1 MNLSAL
7 AIARPVTTTLLTLG
21 LALAGAVAY
30 FLLPVAPLP
39 NVDLPTV
46 VVEVE
51 VPGAS
56 PEIMAT
62 SVAAPLERH
71 LGKIADVEEMTSSS
85 YRGYTRIALQFGLR
99 RNIDGAAR
107 DVQAAIN
114 AARADLPSSLRSNPT
129 YHKVNPADSP
139 VLVLALTSPTRA
151 VAQLYDAANT
161 VLQQKFSQIHGIG
174 QVTIGGS
181 SRPAVRVEL
190 NPHALFRY
198 GIGLED
204 VRAALSSAN
213 AHAPKGIIE
222 DEHRRWQLYTNDQ
235 AAKADQYRSLIIAY
249 RDGEAVRL
257 SDVAEV
263 IDSVENVRTQGVA
276 NGRPAVLLV
285 LYRQPGAN
293 VVDTVERV
301 YEVLPRLRASIA
313 SDIDV
318 TVVSDRTITIRA
330 SLHEM
335 ERTLA
340 LFIGFVIFVALV
352 FLRSVRSALIPT
364 LTLLVSLLSTFG
376 AMYLLG
382 YSLNNVSLMAL
393 AVAAGLVVDDTI
405 VVLEN
410 IARHVEA
417 GVPRFEA
424 ALRGAQEVG
433 ATVLSMS
440 LSVLA
445 LLIPILLMGGIV
457 GRYFREFAV
466 TLAVATIASLVIS
479 LTTTPMMCARV
490 LDQTRVAGQNRLVR
504 WSEHSF
510 AVVLS
515 GYSRS
520 LEWSLCHGPLVLAI
534 LGVVFGLNFYLFS
547 HAPKGFFP
555 RQDTGRLTGWIEPDQ
570 SISFQLMRQKLT
582 RIISVL
588 NDDPAVES
596 AAGYTWGYVFV
607 MLKPASERDVSADEV
622 IARLDEKLARLPGTT
637 LHLQVAQDL
646 IGGNIESNAQ
656 YQFAVLG
663 DDLEQV
669 HTWTPKIVEAL
680 KVESAITDVN
690 PDQEQNGL
698 ERNITI
704 DRATA
709 ARLGLSVSQID
720 NTLYDAF
727 GQRQVSTIYGA
738 FNQYAVV
745 MEVAPQYWQNP
756 EALTDLYVSTAGGP
770 VSGTRATNAV
780 VGTVGGTTAGKSSTT
795 TARIAGDTERNL
807 ATNQIGN
814 TGRNRASTGSAVSTS
829 VEKMVPL
836 AALAHFDSQK
846 TSFGVYHEGP
856 FVASTISFNL
866 APGQSLS
873 DASEAISRVMTE
885 LRVPGSLHGKFQG
898 TARLFEETLAREP
911 ILVLTAIVS
920 VYIVLGILYESLIHP
935 LTILSTLPSA
945 GLGTVLALKALDTEF
960 SVMALIGVILL
971 IGIVAKNAIMMVDVA
986 IDAERRRGLEPGEAI
1001 YHACVLRFRPIM
1013 MTTMA
1018 ALFGALPLALGLGE
1032 GIELRHPLGI
1042 SIVGGLIISQ
1052 ILTLYTT
1059 PVIYLYLNRFRSRAK
1074 GTAYTDHFS
1083 AVVREKQLE
1092 KTDA

>member
-7 AIARPVTTTLLTLG
+7 FIARPVTTTLLTVG
-21 LALAGAVAY
+21 VALAGAVGY
-30 FLLPVAPLP
+30 LLLPVAPLP
-39 NVDLPTV
+39 NVDLPTI

-51 VPGAS
+51 APGAS
-56 PEIMAT
+56 PEVMAT

-85 YRGYTRIALQFGLR
+85 YRGYTRIALQFGLG

-114 AARADLPSSLRSNPT
+114 AAGADLPSSLRSNPT

-139 VLVLALTSPTRA
+139 VLVLALTSQTRA

-161 VLQQKFSQIHGIG
+161 VLQQKLAQIGGIG

-190 NPHALFRY
+190 NPHALSRY

-213 AHAPKGIIE
+213 AHAPKGVIE
-222 DEHRRWQLYTNDQ
+222 DEHHRWQLYTNDQ
-235 AAKADQYRSLIIAY
+235 AARADQYRSLIVGY
-249 RDGEAVRL
+249 RHDEAVRL

-263 IDSVENVRTQGVA
+263 VDSVENLRTQGIA

-285 LYRQPGAN
+285 LYRQPSAN

-301 YEVLPRLRASIA
+301 YEILPRLRASIP
-313 SDIDV
+313 SDVDV
-318 TVVSDRTITIRA
+318 TVVTDRTITARA
-330 SLHEM
+330 SLREM

-340 LFIGFVIFVALV
+340 LSIVLVILVV
-352 FLRSVRSALIPT
+352 FLFLRNARSALIPT
-364 LTLLVSLLSTFG
+364 VTLLVSLLSTFG

-410 IARHVEA
+410 ITRHVEA
-417 GVPRFEA
+417 GVPRVEA
-424 ALRGAQEVG
+424 ALRGAREVG
-433 ATVLSMS
+433 FTVLSMS

-466 TLAVATIASLVIS
+466 TLSVATIASLVIS
-479 LTTTPMMCARV
+479 LTTTPMMCAR
-490 LDQTRVAGQNRLVR
+490 LPSEQNRLIH
-504 WSEHSF
+504 WSERTF
-510 AVVLS
+510 AVLL
-515 GYSRS
+515 GWYSRS
-520 LEWSLCHGPLVLAI
+520 LAWGLAQGPLVMASFILA
-534 LGVVFGLNFYLFS
+534 LALNVYLYYDV
-547 HAPKGFFP
+547 PKGFFP
-555 RQDTGRLTGWIEPDQ
+555 PQDTGRLTGWIQPDQ
-570 SISFQLMRQKLT
+570 SISFQLMRQKLA
-582 RIISVL
+582 RIIAIL

-607 MLKPASERDVSADEV
+607 MLKPLSERQVSADEV
-622 IARLDEKLARLPGTT
+622 IARIEEKLKQVPGAI

-656 YQFAVLG
+656 YQYTLLS
-663 DDLEQV
+663 DDLEQL
-669 HTWTPKIVEAL
+669 HAWTLKITEAL
-680 KVESAITDVN
+680 KAESAVTDVN
-690 PDQEQNGL
+690 SDQQQNGL
-698 ERNITI
+698 ESNITI

-709 ARLGLSVSQID
+709 ARLGLTVSQID
-720 NTLYDAF
+720 NALYDAF
-727 GQRQVSTIYGA
+727 GQRQVSTIYGHL
-738 FNQYAVV
+738 NQYHVI

-770 VSGTRATNAV
+770 VSGTHGTNAV
-780 VGTVGGTTAGKSSTT
+780 TGTISGKPGAKSLSTA
-795 TARIAGDTERNL
+795 AQIASDPARNL
-807 ATNQIGN
+807 ASHQIGN
-814 TGRNRASTGSAVSTS
+814 TGRNRASTAAAVSTS
-829 VEKMVPL
+829 AEKMVPF
-836 AALAHFDSQK
+836 AAFAHFEAQE
-846 TSFGVYHEGP
+846 TLLGVHHDGP

-873 DASEAISRVMTE
+873 DASEAINREMAE
-885 LRVPGSLHGKFQG
+885 LRMPGNLHGRFQG
-898 TARLFEETLAREP
+898 TGRLFEETLANEP

-920 VYIVLGILYESLIHP
+920 VYIVLGILYESLLHP
-935 LTILSTLPSA
+935 ITILSTLPSA
-945 GLGTVLALKALDTEF
+945 GLGTLLALTALNTEF

-986 IDAERRRGLEPGEAI
+986 IDAERHRGFETRDAI
-1001 YHACVLRFRPIM
+1001 YQACLLRFRPIM

-1018 ALFGALPLALGLGE
+1018 ALLGAMPLALGLGE

-1042 SIVGGLIISQ
+1042 SIVGGLIVSQ
-1052 ILTLYTT
+1052 MMTLYTT
-1059 PVIYLYLNRFRSRAK
+1059 PVIYLYLDRFRSRAK
-1074 GTAYTDHFS
+1074 VVAHTDHS
-1083 AVVREKQLE
+1083 AAAVRKKELE
-1092 KTDA
+1092 KT